1 MSRYNVRYQFKR
13 KTTDRLWTSGNSYV
27 SASNENEAVSKV
39 EKDVLKRYA
48 EFKLFEVKNIGR

>member
-48 EFKLFEVKNIGR
+48 EFTLFEVKNA